1 MKATSILFLSGLLAL
16 AGCKQGPSSQD
27 AKADGKD
34 SSFAR
39 DSLPWRVLTSA
50 HYRIESLT
58 DSVKTQEL
66 LVRVEILYQAF
77 GRALE
82 LPEPRHAPLLNLRL
96 YRDRHEMHS
105 FESMPDWAE
114 GIYRDGWCIQ
124 YLRPREANPW
134 HWTIHEATHQLNAER
149 AQLDLPRWLNEGLAC
164 LFSTSRLDS
173 SGLHLGAV
181 DPESY
186 PVWWLKEYR
195 PVGNRIADLRNGK
208 LQSLE
213 TIVRGGGVVP
223 ESGDLNLAYLSWW
236 TVTRFLWSRDP
247 VRFFAWV
254 KADRSVEG
262 LERIVGSL
270 KDLEGPYV
278 RSMVD
283 LTDSVIRSAGG
294 RR

>member
-1 MKATSILFLSGLLAL
+1 MLSTRVAFWIFSALSL
-16 AGCKQGPSSQD
+16 AGCLPEK
-27 AKADGKD
+27 AKPAPRSVVDPA
-34 SSFAR
+34 SAR
-39 DSLPWRVLTSA
+39 DSLPWRVLTSP

-58 DSVKTQEL
+58 DSVQTREVL
-66 LVRVEILYQAF
+66 WRVETLYAAYQQVL
-77 GRALE
+77 GLT
-82 LPEPRHAPLLNLRL
+82 EPRHAALMDLRL
-96 YRDRHEMHS
+96 YRDRHEMHA

-173 SGLHLGAV
+173 SGLHLGTV

-186 PVWWLKEYR
+186 PVWWLDDFR
-195 PVGNRIADLRNGK
+195 PSGNWAEDLKQGK

-213 TIVRGGGVVP
+213 TIVRGGGVEP

-254 KADRSVEG
+254 KKDRSVEG
-262 LERIVGSL
+262 LERIVGPLKELEEPYARSL
-270 KDLEGPYV
+270 VE
-278 RSMVD
+278 
-283 LTDSVIRSAGG
+283 LTDSVREEMRG
-294 RR
+294 R